1 MLNVPFTYN
10 VSRKI
15 IFYLNNIRISNWR
28 AYMSISF
35 LGLLLSM
42 TDINHSGQ
50 YLINYLICLMLFL
63 AFTFSINNCFDV
75 KTDLLNDEK
84 KKRNPI
90 ATEKIS
96 FNEGII
102 FSLLLALMGLITA
115 FFWFSGKSFL
125 TYFFLMFLGYAY
137 SSPPFRLKSI
147 PIIDIISHGLFF
159 GVLLLIFGLL
169 VNDGSPSNYIMLIIS
184 IFLSSVIL
192 ELRNHLED
200 IESDALSGIKT
211 TVVWLGEEKSKRI
224 INLLIIINA
233 SICATI
239 ITSMNILAT
248 IIIMSMCLILYVKLK
263 NYLKREYMFIDIL
276 TSLTYG
282 SLAIVHVISLL

>member
-1 MLNVPFTYN
+1 MSNVSFTYN
-10 VSRKI
+10 ASRKI
-15 IFYLNNIRISNWR
+15 FFYFNNIRITNWR
-28 AYMSISF
+28 AYMGMSF

-42 TDINHSGQ
+42 TNINHSGQ

-84 KKRNPI
+84 KMRNPI

-102 FSLLLALMGLITA
+102 FSLLLALIGSITT
-115 FFWFSGKSFL
+115 FFWFSRKSFL
-125 TYFFLMFLGYAY
+125 IYVFLMFLGYAY

-147 PIIDIISHGLFF
+147 PIIDIISHGLGF

-169 VNDGSPSNYIMLIIS
+169 VNDGSPSNYILLIIS

-211 TVVWLGEEKSKRI
+211 TVVWLGEEKAKRI

-233 SICATI
+233 STCIMI
-239 ITSMNILAT
+239 ITTMNALVT
-248 IIIMSMCLILYVKLK
+248 IVIISVCLILYVELK
-263 NYLKREYMFIDIL
+263 SYLKREYMFIDIM

-282 SLAIVHVISLL
+282 SLALVHIMSLL

>member
-1 MLNVPFTYN
+1 MSNVPITYN
-10 VSRKI
+10 ASRKI

-42 TDINHSGQ
+42 TNINHSGQ

-63 AFTFSINNCFDV
+63 AFSFSINNCFDV

-96 FNEGII
+96 FNEGIV
-102 FSLLLALMGLITA
+102 FSLLLALIGLITT
-115 FFWFSGKSFL
+115 FYWFSGKSFL
-125 TYFFLMFLGYAY
+125 TYFLLMFLGYAY
-137 SSPPFRLKSI
+137 SAPPFRLKSI
-147 PIIDIISHGLFF
+147 PILDIISHGLGF
-159 GVLLLIFGLL
+159 GVLLLIFGLF
-169 VNDGSPSNYIMLIIS
+169 VNDGSPSNYIILILS

-200 IESDALSGIKT
+200 IKSDTLSGIKT
-211 TVVWLGEEKSKRI
+211 TVIWLGEEKAKRI

-233 SICATI
+233 STCILI
-239 ITSMNILAT
+239 ITTMNVLAT
-248 IIIMSMCLILYVKLK
+248 IVIISICLILYVKLK
-263 NYLKREYMFIDIL
+263 SYLKREYTFIDIL

-282 SLAIVHVISLL
+282 SLAIIHVISLL

>member
-211 TVVWLGEEKSKRI
+211 TIVWLGEEKAKRI

-239 ITSMNILAT
+239 ITTMNILAT